1 MPASYVFKKM
11 IKEEMKKLSKPV
23 RLQVFMNN
31 NGDSQKYAYT
41 MSILRAYEE
50 SSNGML
56 TIEEYSIKNNPEI
69 AHKYEVQR
77 APTILF
83 INEEGIEIIR
93 YLSAPQGSEIQP
105 FIQAILTFAG
115 APNYYEDT
123 IKKNLEKFSPS
134 TIKVMVTNSCAY
146 CPQMVNIVSQFALA
160 SEGKIKAVII
170 DIMEN
175 PDLGEAYDASSV
187 PLTIINDQ
195 KVITGMAGA
204 NEIFQ
209 ALINE

>member
-11 IKEEMKKLSKPV
+11 IKDEMKKLSKPV
-23 RLQVFMNN
+23 RLQVFLNN
-31 NGDSQKYAYT
+31 NEDSKKYAYT
-41 MSILRAYEE
+41 MSILKAYEE
-50 SSNGML
+50 SSQGML
-56 TIEEYSIKNNPEI
+56 TIEEHSIINDPDI

-83 INEEGIEIIR
+83 IDEEGNEIIR

-105 FIQAILTFAG
+105 FIQAILVFAG
-115 APNYYEDT
+115 APNYYETT
-123 IKKNLEKFSPS
+123 IKKNLAKVSPS
-134 TIKVMVTNSCAY
+134 TIKVMVTNSCSY
-146 CPQMVNIVSQFALA
+146 CPEMVNIASQFALA

-175 PDLGEAYDASSV
+175 PDLGEAYDALSV
-187 PLTIINDQ
+187 PLTIINDE
-195 KVITGMAGA
+195 KVISGMAGA

-209 ALINE
+209 ALIHE